1 MQDCHVCDALSSRNI
16 LPAHTGSTLASPA
29 SSGFRDRRQRGA
41 GGHSLVVIMNG
52 AGEGSHTD
60 AAAGQVDQFTQPVFE
75 AERKRKRFVVGTPR
89 KQNKPSMCSFQ
100 QPVFGNTRT
109 VHFLK
114 SHWVV
119 QDKTPVENNSH
130 PTRLPGEIP
139 DHEKLRFLRSHPGE
153 PDHVFPFPPSFPPWE
168 RISNQVHESVM
179 ANQIQTMDMKEARF

>member
-89 KQNKPSMCSFQ
+89 KQNNKTLDVLLPAACVRKHTHRSL
-100 QPVFGNTRT
+100 
-109 VHFLK
+109 LK
-114 SHWVV
+114 VALSRSG
-119 QDKTPVENNSH
+119 QNSS
-130 PTRLPGEIP
+130 G
-139 DHEKLRFLRSHPGE
+139 K
-153 PDHVFPFPPSFPPWE
+153 
-168 RISNQVHESVM
+168 
-179 ANQIQTMDMKEARF
+179 